1 METDHPTPPRRLEVE
16 VPVGDVAVAGIL
28 TLPPEA
34 LGMVVFAHGSG
45 SGRLS
50 PRNNAVADVLHR
62 AGFGTLLID
71 LLTAEEEKADLITRR
86 LRFDIPLLAERVIAA
101 TDWLDAEAMV
111 GGLQDLPLGCFGAST
126 GAAAALVAAAE
137 RPHRV
142 GAVVSRS
149 GRPDLAGE
157 ALSRVSAPTLLIV
170 GSRDPEVLGLNRQAQ
185 AALGGLSRL
194 EIVPGAGHM
203 FEEPGTL
210 ERAAVLTRDWF
221 RRGLGPAS

>member
-101 TDWLDAEAMV
+101 TEWLDAEATV

-149 GRPDLAGE
+149 GHPTLAGE

-185 AALGGLSRL
+185 AALGGLSRV